1 MAVPSQKPLTFCQ
14 GPVIVCYDKH
24 HGQKRVGEERVY
36 SSLWS
41 TVPHWGKPG
50 QKLKSG
56 GWEDDVTSHSVIGPP
71 PSINCQ
77 ENAPDLPTGQSD
89 GNIFSVEVLY
99 SQMSLTC
106 IKLIKTNQPNKQT
119 ALAFFFLMFT
129 YCCEDIVPKNF
140 KTKNLCSVRTFF
152 FYRKI
157 FLESQ
162 ILPVFHLLIQT
173 LNRSFLNACMCQ
185 DMRSNSRKDHQSL
198 FFLQTA
204 CSLVRKLVSKDT
216 TNSSCESVV
225 THSGC
230 SPVRWQKRLSQDRNQ
245 RSEPREGGESGKEC
259 ELIASPGLGHWAHS
273 VPPVLSSDK
282 YREQFTN
289 FFLHFLVQ
297 ADHST
302 YTNSSQGRI
311 RFAFF
316 RLS

>member
-1 MAVPSQKPLTFCQ
+1 
-14 GPVIVCYDKH
+14 
-24 HGQKRVGEERVY
+24 
-36 SSLWS
+36 
-41 TVPHWGKPG
+41 
-50 QKLKSG
+50 
-56 GWEDDVTSHSVIGPP
+56 
-71 PSINCQ
+71 
-77 ENAPDLPTGQSD
+77 
-89 GNIFSVEVLY
+89 
-99 SQMSLTC
+99 
-106 IKLIKTNQPNKQT
+106 
-119 ALAFFFLMFT
+119 MFT

-185 DMRSNSRKDHQSL
+185 DMRSNSRKDDQSL

-216 TNSSCESVV
+216 TNSSCESVI

-259 ELIASPGLGHWAHS
+259 ELNASPGLGHWAHS
-273 VPPVLSSDK
+273 VPPVLSLDK

-311 RFAFF
+311 QFALF

>member
-1 MAVPSQKPLTFCQ
+1 MTNTTAKSVLGRKGFIPAYDLQSLTGGSQ
-14 GPVIVCYDKH
+14 G
-24 HGQKRVGEERVY
+24 R
-36 SSLWS
+36 SSS
-41 TVPHWGKPG
+41 QEPGGK
-50 QKLKSG
+50 SRCR

-140 KTKNLCSVRTFF
+140 KTENLCSVRTFF

-230 SPVRWQKRLSQDRNQ
+230 SPVR
-245 RSEPREGGESGKEC
+245 
-259 ELIASPGLGHWAHS
+259 
-273 VPPVLSSDK
+273 
-282 YREQFTN
+282 
-289 FFLHFLVQ
+289 
-297 ADHST
+297 
-302 YTNSSQGRI
+302 
-311 RFAFF
+311 
-316 RLS
+316 